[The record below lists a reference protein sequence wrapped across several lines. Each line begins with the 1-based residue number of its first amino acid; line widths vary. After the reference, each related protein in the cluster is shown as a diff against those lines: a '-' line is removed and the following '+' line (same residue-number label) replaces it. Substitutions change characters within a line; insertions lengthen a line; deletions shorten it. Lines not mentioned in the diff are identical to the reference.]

1 MDRRPKNFDEGLV
14 KEYREGTLS
23 RSRFCQA
30 KGITVGLLEY
40 AIQKVEKK
48 EKKETPAEGKNPSF
62 ALVETKEDAGERI
75 VLLVGKGRTEVS
87 VRKEDLVRILREG
100 L

>member
-1 MDRRPKNFDEGLV
+1 MDRRPETFHEGLV

-48 EKKETPAEGKNPSF
+48 EDTVNDGFTETANRSG
-62 ALVETKEDAGERI
+62 EDP
-75 VLLVGKGRTEVS
+75 T
-87 VRKEDLVRILREG
+87 VRGLHDPDGDKRGGGLCQVVYRDPEWLRSD
-100 L
+100 